1 MRPQP
6 GAHSG
11 MVKSPEVRHLKG
23 ELGHGLV
30 QADRVGQCAVKNV
43 EIEEILS
50 LAQQTRVKFKH
61 RGVDFARLGGAKVD
75 GMGDAD
81 GRRIPRV
88 EVHLHVDARKRLR
101 NAPGDFHPHLFGI
114 GKHARLLADEI
125 QRFQPEP
132 LARAARHAGDVGQVV
147 VDNVDVGGV
156 HVDPALVQHDAAGA
170 KLTNGRHIMADIQ
183 HRAPVLIGDV
193 AHFS

>member
-1 MRPQP
+1 
-6 GAHSG
+6 
-11 MVKSPEVRHLKG
+11 
-23 ELGHGLV
+23 
-30 QADRVGQCAVKNV
+30 
-43 EIEEILS
+43 
-50 LAQQTRVKFKH
+50 
-61 RGVDFARLGGAKVD
+61 
-75 GMGDAD
+75 MGDAD

-88 EVHLHVDARKRLR
+88 EVHLHVDARERLR

-156 HVDPALVQHDAAGA
+156 HVDRDGLLHVAVKDDPALVQHDAAGA

-193 AHFS
+193 AHFP

>member
-1 MRPQP
+1 M
-6 GAHSG
+6 
-11 MVKSPEVRHLKG
+11 
-23 ELGHGLV
+23 
-30 QADRVGQCAVKNV
+30 
-43 EIEEILS
+43 
-50 LAQQTRVKFKH
+50 
-61 RGVDFARLGGAKVD
+61 
-75 GMGDAD
+75 DAC
-81 GRRIPRV
+81 
-88 EVHLHVDARKRLR
+88 ERLR

-156 HVDPALVQHDAAGA
+156 HVDRDGLLHVAVKDDPALVQHNTAGA

>member
-1 MRPQP
+1 
-6 GAHSG
+6 
-11 MVKSPEVRHLKG
+11 
-23 ELGHGLV
+23 
-30 QADRVGQCAVKNV
+30 
-43 EIEEILS
+43 
-50 LAQQTRVKFKH
+50 
-61 RGVDFARLGGAKVD
+61 
-75 GMGDAD
+75 MGDAD

-88 EVHLHVDARKRLR
+88 EVHLHVDARERLR

-156 HVDPALVQHDAAGA
+156 HVDRDGLLHVAVKDDPALSSTTQRVQ
-170 KLTNGRHIMADIQ
+170 
-183 HRAPVLIGDV
+183 
-193 AHFS
+193 S